1 MDLRSDQK
9 PGADLLFRPLPKEMF
24 DYARSDTHFLLY
36 IYDNMRNELIEKSD
50 PTISNGG
57 LIVDVCERS
66 KAVSLQRYEHPIYDE
81 QYGQGSNGWYNMLFR
96 QPSQFNKE
104 QFAVFRAVH
113 QWRDQLARTEDE
125 STNQILPRNVLF
137 KIATEMPMDKVALSR
152 CLKTAHQ
159 SARAHMDQ
167 LVEVVR
173 KAKLVG
179 ATGRGFMDIVP
190 PAKSV
195 PEAPKRILPL
205 AALHPEYVTTTKNST
220 IPAIPLV
227 LPPPSNI
234 LFSTSKSRFWGLTLE
249 QCTPLTHQYQDK
261 IKNQRG
267 NIRLTIPLP
276 PLTAEV
282 FEDKNSAELSNQYSD
297 AGAMAEVQY
306 IKERKPKEEQTTI
319 FVVKEVGGSRKRKAR
334 DDVREVS
341 ATSAAETQPTILVE
355 SETNEPIPEIERD
368 YTDANDDEER
378 NEQDEESESYSQE
391 PSPNNNVSHESQNVK
406 SQKRRQQV
414 KKDKRKR
421 KKARKQEKGRNEI
434 IKNVTMAPQQAHIQE
449 EIPYNYETAPSLLHP
464 PPPTKKPKGGSGESS
479 KKRPFDP
486 YVKSFN
492 APEGKRR
499 RKEQAGGRSVTFA
512 R

>member
-1 MDLRSDQK
+1 
-9 PGADLLFRPLPKEMF
+9 MF

-50 PTISNGG
+50 PTIPNDG
-57 LIVDVCERS
+57 LIIEVCEKS

-125 STNQILPRNVLF
+125 STNHILQRNVLF
-137 KIATEMPMDKVALSR
+137 QIATEMPMDKVALSR
-152 CLKTAHQ
+152 CLKTVHQ

-173 KAKLVG
+173 KAKLAG
-179 ATGRGFMDIVP
+179 ATGPGFMDIIP
-190 PAKSV
+190 PAKPV
-195 PEAPKRILPL
+195 TEAPKRILPL
-205 AALHPEYVTTTKNST
+205 AALHSEYVTTATNST
-220 IPAIPLV
+220 IPAIPLI
-227 LPPPSNI
+227 LTPQSNI

-249 QCTPLTHQYQDK
+249 PCTPLTYQYQDK
-261 IKNQRG
+261 IKNQRE
-267 NIRLTIPLP
+267 NIRLAIPLP
-276 PLTAEV
+276 PLTAQV
-282 FEDKNSAELSNQYSD
+282 FEDTNSAELSNQYSD

-306 IKERKPKEEQTTI
+306 IKERKPKEEQSTI

-334 DDVREVS
+334 DDVREAS
-341 ATSAAETQPTILVE
+341 ATSAAETQRTKLAE
-355 SETNEPIPEIERD
+355 SETNEPIPEIEKD
-368 YTDANDDEER
+368 YTDANDDDER
-378 NEQDEESESYSQE
+378 NEQDEESESYPQE
-391 PSPNNNVSHESQNVK
+391 FFPNNNASREPQNAMSQ
-406 SQKRRQQV
+406 QRRQQV
-414 KKDKRKR
+414 KKEKRKR

-434 IKNVTMAPQQAHIQE
+434 INNGTTAPQQALNQE
-449 EIPYNYETAPSLLHP
+449 ETPYNYETAPSLLHP
-464 PPPTKKPKGGSGESS
+464 PPPTKKQKGGGGESS

-492 APEGKRR
+492 APEGRRR
-499 RKEQAGGRSVTFA
+499 RKEAGGRSATFA

>member
-1 MDLRSDQK
+1 
-9 PGADLLFRPLPKEMF
+9 MF

-50 PTISNGG
+50 PTIPNGD
-57 LIVDVCERS
+57 LIVEVGEKS

-81 QYGQGSNGWYNMLFR
+81 KYGQGSIGWYNMLFR
-96 QPSQFNKE
+96 HPSQFNKE

-125 STNQILPRNVLF
+125 STNHILQRNVLF

-152 CLKTAHQ
+152 CLKTVHQ

-173 KAKLVG
+173 KAKLAG
-179 ATGRGFMDIVP
+179 ATGPGLMDIIP
-190 PAKSV
+190 PAKPV
-195 PEAPKRILPL
+195 TEAPKRILPL
-205 AALHPEYVTTTKNST
+205 AALRSKYVTSTTDST

-227 LPPPSNI
+227 LTPQSNI

-249 QCTPLTHQYQDK
+249 QRTPLTHQYQDN
-261 IKNQRG
+261 IKNQRES
-267 NIRLTIPLP
+267 IRLAIPLP
-276 PLTAEV
+276 PLTAQV
-282 FEDKNSAELSNQYSD
+282 FEDKNSAELSNQHSD

-306 IKERKPKEEQTTI
+306 IKERKPKEEQSSI
-319 FVVKEVGGSRKRKAR
+319 FVVKEVGGSRKRKEKDNAR
-334 DDVREVS
+334 ETS
-341 ATSAAETQPTILVE
+341 ATFAAETQPTKLVQ
-355 SETNEPIPEIERD
+355 SETSESILGIEKD
-368 YTDANDDEER
+368 YSDANDDDER
-378 NEQDEESESYSQE
+378 NEQDEESDSYPQE
-391 PSPNNNVSHESQNVK
+391 PSPNNNASHESRNPMLHQ
-406 SQKRRQQV
+406 RRQQAN
-414 KKDKRKR
+414 KERRKR
-421 KKARKQEKGRNEI
+421 KKARKQEKERNEI
-434 IKNVTMAPQQAHIQE
+434 INKGTIAPQQAQKQE

-464 PPPTKKPKGGSGESS
+464 PPPTKKQKGGDGESS

-486 YVKSFN
+486 YTKSFN